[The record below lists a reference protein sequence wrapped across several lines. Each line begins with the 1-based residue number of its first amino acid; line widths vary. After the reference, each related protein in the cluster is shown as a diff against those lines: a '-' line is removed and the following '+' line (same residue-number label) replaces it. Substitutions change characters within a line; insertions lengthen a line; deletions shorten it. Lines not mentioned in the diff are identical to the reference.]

1 MRIYLIGFMGTG
13 KSTLG
18 YQVASALGVPFF
30 DTDQMI
36 EEKTGMPITSIFSEM
51 GEDEFRKLEAEI
63 VRSTSGVDK
72 ALIATGGGLPVYHHN
87 MEWLNE
93 NGITMYLEWPEEILL
108 ASLVHH
114 RSVRPLLSSLSY
126 DDALQRA
133 MYLLEERK
141 PVYEKAAM
149 TIQMEGDIE
158 NDLKVLTRACKY
170 IW

>member
-13 KSTLG
+13 KTTLG
-18 YQVASALGVPFF
+18 YQVATGLDVPFL

-36 EEKTGMPITSIFSEM
+36 EEKKGKSITSIFSER
-51 GEDEFRKLEAEI
+51 GEDEFRKMEAEI
-63 VRSTSGVDK
+63 LRSTSLIEK
-72 ALIATGGGLPVYHHN
+72 AIIATGGGLPVYHHN

-93 NGITMYLEWPEEILL
+93 HGITMHLEWPEEILL

-126 DDALQRA
+126 DEALQRA
-133 MYLLEERK
+133 MFLLEERK
-141 PVYEKAAM
+141 PVYEKASM
-149 TIQMEGDIE
+149 TLQMEGNIDT
-158 NDLKVLTRACKY
+158 DVKVLTKACKY

>member
-13 KSTLG
+13 KTTLG
-18 YQVASALGVPFF
+18 YQVASNLAVPFL

-36 EEKTGMPITSIFSEM
+36 EEKTGMPITTIFSEQ

-63 VRSTSGVDK
+63 LRSTSSVDQ

-93 NGITMYLEWPEEILL
+93 HGITMYLEWPEEILL

-126 DDALQRA
+126 DEALQRA
-133 MYLLEERK
+133 MSLLEERK
-141 PVYEKAAM
+141 PVYEKSSM
-149 TIQMEGDIE
+149 TIQLEGDIE
-158 NDLKVLTRACKY
+158 SDLRLLTKACKY